1 MKNLLLAIIAAF
13 MLCGCAS
20 KGIFVSLPDEQ
31 APSSISKKTKIYIES
46 VKDVRTFENDPKQ
59 ASTPSLYKHNVNEVS
74 AKEKQRYIGRTRNSY
89 GKGLWNV
96 VLENNQRTTNV
107 VRARIEDAFRSN
119 GFLVV
124 KNENEI
130 DKDTIKVNARIEKLW
145 TYMTLGVT
153 KVGLNADISTT
164 LSVNNKELSTVIKRK
179 EEYFL
184 INQNDYANIIKSSL
198 AEYKEKLARQISE
211 LNLK

>member
-1 MKNLLLAIIAAF
+1 MKNFLLAIIAAF
-13 MLCGCAS
+13 MLCGCAP
-20 KGIFVSLPDEQ
+20 KGIFVTLPDEQ
-31 APSSISKKTKIYIES
+31 TPSSISKKTKIYIES
-46 VKDVRTFENDPKQ
+46 VKDVRAFENDPKQ

-96 VLENNQRTTNV
+96 ILENKQRTTSV
-107 VRARIEDAFRSN
+107 IRARIEDAFRSN

-130 DKDTIKVNARIEKLW
+130 DKDTINVNARIEKLW
-145 TYMTLGVT
+145 TYMTLGAM
-153 KVGLNADISTT
+153 KVGLNADISTI

-198 AEYKEKLARQISE
+198 AEYKEKLAKQISE